1 MKIVTLVVSLLAL
14 SGLAPAQGPSAHA
27 DRLNQAALVLEEV
40 MAVKEKAIPQ
50 DLMDKAH
57 CALVVPGLKKG
68 AFVLGGQFGRGFVS
82 CRKAGGTGWSA
93 PAPVRV
99 EGGSVGFQIGGS
111 ETDLV
116 MLIMNARGADRL
128 IKSSKFAIGGEASA
142 AAGPVGRTSSAE
154 TDATMRAEIL
164 TYSRSRGA
172 FAGVSLKGSTVRA
185 DADAI
190 GDLYGNNKM
199 KNEQIVYG
207 DVPAPAAAARL
218 LANLNKYSSRLS
230 K

>member
-1 MKIVTLVVSLLAL
+1 MKIVTLLVSLLAL

>member
-1 MKIVTLVVSLLAL
+1 MIIVRSLVSALAL
-14 SGLAPAQGPSAHA
+14 SGLVCGQAPSSHA
-27 DRLNQAALVLEEV
+27 DRLNRAATVLEEV
-40 MAVKEKAIPQ
+40 MAVKDKAIPQ

-57 CALVVPGLKKG
+57 CALIVPGMKKG
-68 AFVLGGQFGRGFVS
+68 AFVVGGQFGRGFAS
-82 CRKAGGTGWSA
+82 CRKASGQGWSA
-93 PAPVRV
+93 PAPIRV

-111 ETDLV
+111 ETDVV
-116 MLIMNARGADRL
+116 MLIMNARGAERL
-128 IKSSKFAIGGEASA
+128 IKSSKFAVGGEASA

-185 DADAI
+185 DSDAI
-190 GDLYGNNKM
+190 GDLYGNNRM

-218 LANLNKYSSRLS
+218 LANLNKYSSRMS

>member
-1 MKIVTLVVSLLAL
+1 MKIAKILVSTLAMST
-14 SGLAPAQGPSAHA
+14 LAPAQAPSAHA
-27 DRLNQAALVLEEV
+27 ERLKQAALVLEEV

-57 CALVVPGLKKG
+57 CALIVPGLKKG

-82 CRKAGGTGWSA
+82 CRKASGAGWSA

-111 ETDLV
+111 ETDVV

-128 IKSSKFAIGGEASA
+128 IKSSKFALGGEASA

-164 TYSRSRGA
+164 TYSRSRGI

-185 DADAI
+185 DSDAI